1 MKKRQNHDAGSRKY
15 VSYKCFLPW
24 NWRLVF
30 VLVPRMGNPPGD
42 AYFITFIVRLAFL
55 MI

>member
-42 AYFITFIVRLAFL
+42 AYFITFIVRSAFL